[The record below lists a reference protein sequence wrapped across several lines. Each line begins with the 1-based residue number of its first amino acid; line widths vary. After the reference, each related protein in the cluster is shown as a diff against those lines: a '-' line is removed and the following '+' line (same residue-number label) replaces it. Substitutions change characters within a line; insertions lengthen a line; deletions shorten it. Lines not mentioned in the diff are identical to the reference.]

1 MNGDML
7 ITFGILGAFF
17 AVVIWLLYRT
27 FRADKTF
34 TGYAVGGRSF
44 SGFYIA
50 MSYTNSWWPGTTF
63 IAYFGLTVA
72 SGLIGWYALL
82 YSLLGVTA
90 MYLMAKRAWR
100 WGSRYGLHTQPDML
114 GLRFDSK
121 HVKVMASIIG
131 VVSLFPWIVLAMQA
145 MGAIFRWASL
155 NELGIWTALI
165 LGMGTMFVRQ
175 YWTVRMGMRGLVITD
190 MLQGIVAYFG
200 AGLICLALLIFY
212 FDGLS
217 EVGSLDPAM
226 YQLPGYGS
234 EIGGWYFAAITFTGI
249 IGALC
254 WPTSYQRIYT
264 AKNVRQVKWGTFLTL
279 PTAGIFYILLTLV
292 AMAAVSVPAV
302 AEDPQNGWFI
312 LTQEAGGTVLLGL
325 GVLVVFAASMGWI
338 DGCIQVCGTQVA
350 NDIVGQYRDL
360 NDRARIRVAKIS
372 MVAVTAL
379 GVVVAAAAFDYD
391 NLINLAIMS
400 YQGVVQLAVPI
411 FLGLFWKGGNKHGA
425 LAGMLVG
432 FGIALV
438 LTWFYPDAIG
448 WAGGLTSGIIALAAN
463 LIVYLGC
470 AWLIPRSEQD
480 KRRVDELFA
489 SAEEREPEEVVGH
502 AVLRPE
508 PAGA

>member
-1 MNGDML
+1 MAGDL
-7 ITFGILGAFF
+7 IITFGILGLFF
-17 AVVIWLLYRT
+17 AAVIGLLYKTYRQD
-27 FRADKTF
+27 RTF

-44 SGFYIA
+44 SAFYIA

-63 IAYFGLTVA
+63 IAYFGLTA
-72 SGLIGWYALL
+72 AAGLLGWYALL

-155 NELGIWTALI
+155 NELGIWTALF
-165 LGMGTMFVRQ
+165 LGMGTIFIRQ

-200 AGLICLALLIFY
+200 AGLICIGLLLFF
-212 FDGLS
+212 FDGFS
-217 EVGSLDPAM
+217 EIGSLDPAM
-226 YQLPGYGS
+226 YQLPGHGS
-234 EIGGWYFAAITFTGI
+234 ELGGWYFAAITFTGI

-264 AKNVRQVKWGTFLTL
+264 AKNVRHVKWGTFLTL

-292 AMAAVSVPAV
+292 AMAAASVPAV
-302 AEDPQNGWFI
+302 AADPQNGWFI

-350 NDIVGQYRDL
+350 NDIVGQFRDL
-360 NDRARIRVAKIS
+360 DDRARIFVAKVS
-372 MVAVTAL
+372 MVVITTL
-379 GVVVAAAAFDYD
+379 GMAVAAAAFNYD

-400 YQGVVQLAVPI
+400 YQGVVQLAVPM
-411 FLGLFWKGGNKHGA
+411 FLGIFWKGGNKHGA
-425 LAGMLVG
+425 LAGMIAG

-438 LTWFYPDAIG
+438 LTWFYPDAIS
-448 WAGGLTSGIIALAAN
+448 WAGGLTSGIIALGVN
-463 LIVYLGC
+463 LAVYLAC
-470 AWLIPRSEQD
+470 AWLIPRTDED

-489 SAEEREPEEVVGH
+489 SAEEREREEALGH
-502 AVLRPE
+502 AVLGAE
-508 PAGA
+508 PAKA